1 MKTRKNSA
9 NGYAINPRVD
19 QETTRNTES
28 FIDWNYFLLR
38 SSSYFSACRFF
49 HSTLSIIR
57 ISHLA
62 SWRTDSREILQNQL
76 RTGRLRRFEREKIE
90 RFDHLSVFPESGI
103 LSLIGINPGNSS
115 NCNISVPRTPII
127 SRDRVKRKILIENIS
142 CFLKLHKRSGGNRYR
157 IGSIKISFDDIILL
171 TLDARVE
178 EGKKRNEKEFRII

>member
-57 ISHLA
+57 ISH
-62 SWRTDSREILQNQL
+62 RDEQILEKYYKISFDRVATSF
-76 RTGRLRRFEREKIE
+76 RTGK
-90 RFDHLSVFPESGI
+90 DHLSVFPENGI

-171 TLDARVE
+171 TVDARVE

>member
-1 MKTRKNSA
+1 M
-9 NGYAINPRVD
+9 P
-19 QETTRNTES
+19 
-28 FIDWNYFLLR
+28 FLSLD
-38 SSSYFSACRFF
+38 
-49 HSTLSIIR
+49 SIYY
-57 ISHLA
+57 SHLA
-62 SWRTDSREILQNQL
+62 SRIVTNRFSRNITKSAS
-76 RTGRLRRFEREKIE
+76 TGWLRRFEREKIE